1 MKKIMIGLTLL
12 LFMGCGKEFK
22 NDINFTGSSTLAP
35 VINKIGEE
43 LSQNKT
49 WDKVKKDLPKKSIE
63 FNVTS
68 GGSGLGVKSLI
79 EGTSDFG
86 MVSREVSEKEKQKIK
101 DYKEFKLGTDALTIS
116 VNPNSPILNITDD
129 ISYEQLRNIFSGNY
143 KYWDDLDSSLEHKE
157 IIVVTRDLSGG
168 AHKVFQKIVMGN
180 EDVKDDVIQAP
191 SMGALTQKIIT
202 NKYTIGYVSFGL
214 ANQNEGKVIPLKVN
228 GVVPTK
234 ENIINGSYKISRPL
248 LLIASGNLSDTETIF
263 LNLATSDN
271 GLKVV
276 ENLGF
281 IPGK

>member
-12 LFMGCGKEFK
+12 MLIGCGKEFK
-22 NDINFTGSSTLAP
+22 NDINFTGSSTLSP

-49 WDKVKKDLPKKSIE
+49 WDKLEDSLPKKEIE
-63 FNVTS
+63 LNVTS

-86 MVSREVSEKEKQKIK
+86 MVSREVSEKEKGKIK

-116 VNPNSPILNITDD
+116 VNPQSPILSLTDD
-129 ISYEQLRNIFSGNY
+129 ISYEQLKNIFSGNY
-143 KYWDDLDSSLEHKE
+143 KYWNDLDSSLEHKE

-191 SMGALTQKIIT
+191 SMGALTKKIIT
-202 NKYTIGYVSFGL
+202 NKYAIGYVSFGL
-214 ANQNEGKVIPLKVN
+214 VNQNKGKVVSLKVN
-228 GVVPTK
+228 GIVPTK
-234 ENIINGSYKISRPL
+234 ENIINGSYQISRPL
-248 LLIASGNLSDTETIF
+248 LLIASGDLSKTETIF
-263 LNLATSDN
+263 LNLATSAN
-271 GLKVV
+271 GLKII

>member
-1 MKKIMIGLTLL
+1 MKKFMIGLTLL
-12 LFMGCGKEFK
+12 MLMGCGKEFK

-43 LSQNKT
+43 LAQNKT
-49 WDKVKKDLPKKSIE
+49 WDKLENGLPKKEIE
-63 FNVTS
+63 LNVTS

-86 MVSREVSEKEKQKIK
+86 MVSREVSEKEKGKIK

-116 VNPNSPILNITDD
+116 VNPQSPILSLTDD
-129 ISYEQLRNIFSGNY
+129 ISYEQLKNIFSGNY
-143 KYWDDLDSSLEHKE
+143 KYWNDLDSSLEHKE

-180 EDVKDDVIQAP
+180 EDVKDDVLQAP

-202 NKYTIGYVSFGL
+202 NKYAIGYVSFGL
-214 ANQNEGKVIPLKVN
+214 ANQNKGKVVSLKVN
-228 GVVPTK
+228 GIVPTK
-234 ENIINGSYKISRPL
+234 ENIINGSYQISRPL
-248 LLIASGNLSDTETIF
+248 LLIASGDLSKTETIF
-263 LNLATSDN
+263 LNLATSAN
-271 GLKVV
+271 GLKII

>member
-12 LFMGCGKEFK
+12 LLMGCGKEFK

-49 WDKVKKDLPKKSIE
+49 WDKVKKDLPKKNIE
-63 FNVTS
+63 LNVTS

-86 MVSREVSEKEKQKIK
+86 MVSREVSENEKKKIK

-116 VNPNSPILNITDD
+116 VNPQSPILSLTDD

-168 AHKVFQKIVMGN
+168 AHKVFQKIVMGD

-202 NKYTIGYVSFGL
+202 NEYTIGYVSFGL
-214 ANQNEGKVIPLKVN
+214 ANQNKGKVVPLKVN
-228 GVVPTK
+228 GVIPTK
-234 ENIINGSYKISRPL
+234 ENIINGSYNISRPL

-263 LNLATSDN
+263 LNLATSND
-271 GLKVV
+271 GLKIV

>member
-12 LFMGCGKEFK
+12 LLMGCGKEFK

-49 WDKVKKDLPKKSIE
+49 WDKVKKDLPEKNIE
-63 FNVTS
+63 LNVTS

-86 MVSREVSEKEKQKIK
+86 MVSREVSEKEKGKIK
-101 DYKEFKLGTDALTIS
+101 DYKQFKLGTDALTIS
-116 VNPNSPILNITDD
+116 VNPQSPILNLTDD

-168 AHKVFQKIVMGN
+168 AHKVFQKIVMGD

-214 ANQNEGKVIPLKVN
+214 ANQNKGKVVPLKVN
-228 GVVPTK
+228 GVIPTK
-234 ENIINGSYKISRPL
+234 ENIINGSYNISRPL
-248 LLIASGNLSDTETIF
+248 LLIASGDLSDTETIF

-276 ENLGF
+276 ESLGF